1 MAADVKID
9 IAAEFT
15 GKKAFKQADTA
26 TQKLTSN
33 VKKLAGAVGLAYGTS
48 AIIAYGK
55 ASVKAFAADEAAA
68 RRLTTAVENLGIG
81 FANPQ
86 IADYIANL
94 EKSAAITDDV
104 LRPAFQGLLTTTG
117 SLTQS
122 QKLLN
127 DAITISRASGVDLA
141 TVTEDL
147 GKGYVGITRGLQ
159 KYNTGLTRAELQ
171 SKSFNE
177 ILGVILKRSAGA
189 AEDYLGTTAYKFDVL
204 SVASSNAAEIIGGGL
219 VDAFA
224 LVGGGTDANDAAYVI
239 EGIATAL
246 ANVSRQAGRT
256 IGVIPTLIQN
266 LKNLPRNIFQG
277 FAGAQLGRNVV
288 IPQKQEE
295 VKPTLT
301 QRKQEELMAKLEK
314 DALKREKER
323 LALLNKQNTAK
334 KLQGVIDKANLALNK
349 GEGVFDLEK
358 IQTAAA
364 LKNQAELLGKATSSA
379 QQLQIAND
387 VARLNVKQSIFALEE
402 AIASKDEGSIIAA
415 TAKLNADLKILGA
428 LTGQGAKLIDIKSI
442 LDSLKPVDLINTKNL
457 EDALARLGKIL
468 QELKF
473 ASSISGGGYYTPPRS
488 GSLGSGI
495 PAGDFIEPVD
505 PKVAAKASIASIL
518 EYSAAATE
526 RANAFAYLTDLQNEY
541 AAKALAESSLVRG
554 AMATTLNIE
563 DVARTSLLAGLSGGA
578 GVAGA
583 VSGSRYAAQAAAQYN
598 ITIQANT
605 IANPDELT
613 NMIQDSLIKLN
624 RRGDALTQAGSL

>member
-94 EKSAAITDDV
+94 EKSAAVADDV

-117 SLTQS
+117 SLIQS

-147 GKGYVGITRGLQ
+147 GKGYVGITRGLI
-159 KYNTGLTRAELQ
+159 KYNTGLTRAELT

-189 AEDYLGTTAYKFDVL
+189 AEDYLDTTAYKFDVL
-204 SVASSNAAEIIGGGL
+204 SVATSNAAEIIGGGL

-224 LVGGGTDANDAAYVI
+224 LVGGGTDASDAAYVI
-239 EGIATAL
+239 ESIATAL

-256 IGVIPTLIQN
+256 VGVIPTLIQN
-266 LKNLPRNIFQG
+266 LKNLPRNIFSG
-277 FAGAQLGRNVV
+277 FAGAQIGRNVV
-288 IPQKQEE
+288 IPQKKEE
-295 VKPTLT
+295 VKLTLT
-301 QRKQEELMAKLEK
+301 QKKQEELMAKLEK
-314 DALKREKER
+314 DAIKREKER

-349 GEGVFDLEK
+349 GEEVFDMDK
-358 IQTAAA
+358 IQIAAA
-364 LKNQAELLGKATSSA
+364 LTNQAEQLGRATSSA
-379 QQLQIAND
+379 QKLQIAND
-387 VARLNVKQSIFALEE
+387 VARLNVKKSIIELED
-402 AIASKDEGSIIAA
+402 AIASKDEQAIIKA
-415 TAKLNADLKILGA
+415 TEKLNKDLQILST
-428 LTGQGAKLIDIKSI
+428 LSGQSVKLSDIKSI
-442 LDSLKPVDLINTKNL
+442 LDSLKPKDLINQANL
-457 EDALARLGKIL
+457 DAALAKIAEMIRLLAQAGLAANAPI
-468 QELKF
+468 
-473 ASSISGGGYYTPPRS
+473 PRS

-495 PAGDFIEPVD
+495 PEGDYIAPVSMTDALAASTESLIELSEAVQ
-505 PKVAAKASIASIL
+505 
-518 EYSAAATE
+518 E
-526 RANAFAYLTDLQNEY
+526 RADAFSMLLDLDTEEKI
-541 AAKALAESSLVRG
+541 KALAESSL
-554 AMATTLNIE
+554 AMTTGTQLFNIE
-563 DVARTSLLAGLSGGA
+563 DVA
-578 GVAGA
+578 
-583 VSGSRYAAQAAAQYN
+583 
-598 ITIQANT
+598 
-605 IANPDELT
+605 
-613 NMIQDSLIKLN
+613 
-624 RRGDALTQAGSL
+624 

>member
-48 AIIAYGK
+48 AVIAYGK

-86 IADYIANL
+86 ITEYIANL
-94 EKSAAITDDV
+94 EKSAAIADDV

-117 SLTQS
+117 SLVQS

-266 LKNLPRNIFQG
+266 LKNLPRNIFSG
-277 FAGAQLGRNVV
+277 FAGAQIGRNVV
-288 IPQKQEE
+288 IPQKKEE
-295 VKPTLT
+295 VKLTLT
-301 QRKQEELMAKLEK
+301 QKKQEELMAKLEK
-314 DALKREKER
+314 DAIKREKER

-334 KLQGVIDKANLALNK
+334 KLQGVIDKANLALGK
-349 GEGVFDLEK
+349 ASDVFDMDK
-358 IQTAAA
+358 IQIAAA
-364 LKNQAELLGKATSSA
+364 LTSQADALGKATSSA
-379 QQLQIAND
+379 QQLQVAND
-387 VARLNVKQSIFALEE
+387 VARLNVKRSILDLED
-402 AIASKDEGSIIAA
+402 AIASKDEAAIIAA
-415 TAKLNADLKILGA
+415 TNKLNADLNSLSA
-428 LTGQGAKLIDIKSI
+428 LTGQSVKLSDIKSI
-442 LDSLKPVDLINTKNL
+442 LDSLKPVDLISQKNL
-457 EDALARLGKIL
+457 DDALAKIREML
-468 QELKF
+468 ALLAKATGESKASVP
-473 ASSISGGGYYTPPRS
+473 ASS
-488 GSLGSGI
+488 SLGSGI
-495 PAGDFIEPVD
+495 PVGDYIAPIS
-505 PKVAAKASIASIL
+505 KSVAAQASIDSIL
-518 EYSAAATE
+518 EYADAASA
-526 RANAFAYLTDLQNEY
+526 RANAFADLLDMQNYADFLSLVDYQKSVGDLGGYSPNMNSGAGYGSGNTIIVNTGIGDPNAIAEAIDQVLTD
-541 AAKALAESSLVRG
+541 AATRG
-554 AMATTLNIE
+554 TL
-563 DVARTSLLAGLSGGA
+563 RG
-578 GVAGA
+578 
-583 VSGSRYAAQAAAQYN
+583 Y
-598 ITIQANT
+598 TI
-605 IANPDELT
+605 
-613 NMIQDSLIKLN
+613 
-624 RRGDALTQAGSL
+624 G